1 MVKRIYHKIK
11 NKIKKHFEEVLRI
24 KTSPHS
30 IALGFAIGSAIALF
44 PTFGLGGLIGLAIVL
59 IFEKVSK
66 LSLFAGLAF
75 WNPLVL
81 IPTYGL
87 SYKIGAFLLKNAP
100 SKTYNLWI
108 FNQLFNYSRRFLL
121 GNLILTITL
130 TLLGYFIVLF
140 LAKRYYRNYKP
151 ILEEISV

>member
-1 MVKRIYHKIK
+1 MIKRLFIKIK
-11 NKIKKHFEEVLRI
+11 NKIKRHFEEILRI

-44 PTFGLGGLIGLAIVL
+44 PTFGLGGLIGLLIVL
-59 IFEKVSK
+59 IFERVSK

-87 SYKIGAFLLKNAP
+87 SYKIGSFLLKNVPA
-100 SKTYNLWI
+100 KTYNFWL
-108 FNQLFNYSRRFLL
+108 FNQIFNYSKRFLL

-130 TLLGYFIVLF
+130 TLLSYFMVFL
-140 LAKRYYRNYKP
+140 LAKRYYKNYKP